1 MSPSRFFRLPAI
13 LLAGCLI
20 ALPAMAKNTATSLF
34 NAYPDAS
41 LKRSSLIQYENFTF
55 PTTGDQPS
63 LAVVGDLSRHSWEIK
78 SVSSLKVYENYRK
91 AAETAGFKVVFSC
104 EQDNCQEPDTVG
116 GKLAIAESVYNHYRS
131 PYYLLTQKEEAQG
144 KVYAAWFIGSYNDSV
159 AVQQVVVS
167 EVALQNDLIN
177 MNSDYFKES
186 SAAQRPQETA
196 NAKEL
201 EKDHP
206 LIARYPG
213 AKLEKHS
220 LVDHERFT
228 FLPAPQDTAQAEI
241 AIEGD
246 LARHVYKIANTSSLK
261 AFENYQQALK
271 TADFTILSSCAL
283 AQCGSESEVQSLGAN
298 ASLNNNV
305 YNYYRNPYYL
315 LAKKD
320 IAGSEVFISVFVG
333 AYQSDALVQ
342 QNIVRTKALETDLVT
357 INADTLKQQLDADG
371 KALIY
376 GIYFDTGKAD
386 IKEESLE
393 TLKVI
398 GELLTRNPDLL
409 LYVVGHTDDTGSG
422 SLNQTL
428 SKNRAAAV
436 VKALVDDQKIA
447 ASRLQAEGVGPYAPV
462 SNNTTEAGKKLNRR
476 VELVKRLQ

>member
-1 MSPSRFFRLPAI
+1 MSYFRVIHLSAAI
-13 LLAGCLI
+13 VTSCLI
-20 ALPAMAKNTATSLF
+20 ALPVMAKNTPSLF

-41 LKRSSLIQYENFTF
+41 LKRSSLIHYENFTF
-55 PTTGDQPS
+55 PATGDQPA
-63 LAVVGDLSRHSWEIK
+63 LPVVGDLSRHSWEIK

-104 EQDNCQEPDTVG
+104 ELDNCQEPDKLG
-116 GKLAIAESVYNHYRS
+116 GKLAIPENVYNYYRN
-131 PYYLLTQKEEAQG
+131 PYYLLTQKDEAQG
-144 KVYAAWFIGSYNDSV
+144 KVHAAWFIGAYDDNV

-167 EVALQNDLIN
+167 EVALQNDLVKIN
-177 MNSDYFKES
+177 NDYFKES
-186 SAAQRPQETA
+186 DASQRPQETA

-213 AKLEKHS
+213 AKLERHS
-220 LVDHERFT
+220 VVDHERFT
-228 FLPAPQDTAQAEI
+228 FLPAPQDKNQAEI
-241 AIEGD
+241 NTEGD
-246 LARHVYKIANTSSLK
+246 LARHVYKIAKTSSLK

-271 TADFTILSSCAL
+271 SADFTILSSCAL
-283 AQCGSESEVQSLGAN
+283 AQCGNESDVQKLGAMS
-298 ASLNNNV
+298 SLNNNV

-315 LAKKD
+315 LAKKE
-320 IAGSEVFISVFVG
+320 IAGSEIFVSIFAG
-333 AYQSDALVQ
+333 AYDSDVVVQ

-386 IKEESLE
+386 IKEESVE

-398 GELLTRNPDLL
+398 GELLTKNPDLL

-436 VKALVDDQKIA
+436 VKSLVDNHKIT

>member
-1 MSPSRFFRLPAI
+1 MSLSRFFHIPAMV
-13 LLAGCLI
+13 AASCLV
-20 ALPAMAKNTATSLF
+20 ALPVMAKNTPSLF
-34 NAYPDAS
+34 SAYPDAS

-55 PTTGDQPS
+55 PATGGQSALP
-63 LAVVGDLSRHSWEIK
+63 VVGDLSRHAFEIK

-104 EQDNCQEPDTVG
+104 ELDNCQEPDKLG
-116 GKLAIAESVYNHYRS
+116 GKLAIPENVYNYYRN
-131 PYYLLTQKEEAQG
+131 PYYLLTQKDEAQG
-144 KVYAAWFIGSYNDSV
+144 KVHAAWFIGAYDDNV

-167 EVALQNDLIN
+167 EVALQNDLIKIN
-177 MNSDYFKES
+177 NDYFKES

-196 NAKEL
+196 DTKEL
-201 EKDHP
+201 AKDHP

-213 AKLEKHS
+213 AKLERHS
-220 LVDHERFT
+220 VVDHERFT
-228 FLPAPQDTAQAEI
+228 FLPAPQEKNVSPITT
-241 AIEGD
+241 EGD
-246 LARHVYKIANTSSLK
+246 LSRHVYRIDNTSSLK
-261 AFENYQQALK
+261 AYENYQQALK
-271 TADFTILSSCAL
+271 TAGFTILSSCAL
-283 AQCGSESEVQSLGAN
+283 EQCGSESDVQALGAK
-298 ASLNNNV
+298 AALNGNV

-315 LAKKD
+315 LAKKE
-320 IAGSEVFISVFVG
+320 IAGSEIFISVFVG
-333 AYQSDALVQ
+333 AYDGNLQVQ

-386 IKEESLE
+386 IKEESVE

-398 GELLTRNPDLL
+398 GELLTKNPDLL

-436 VKALVDDQKIA
+436 VKALVDNHKIT